1 MKSFNVHRVILA
13 SASKY
18 FCDIFEGD
26 TTTNE
31 ISLKIDH
38 KTFEDILSVVYTGHA
53 IVDVADVRILV

>member
-1 MKSFNVHRVILA
+1 MA

-31 ISLKIDH
+31 ITLKMAH
-38 KTFEDILSVVYTGHA
+38 KAFEDVLSFIYTGHA